1 MDIAALSTQLAQM
14 NVMQNVSLAVTE
26 MAMDAQTEMTAQLVE
41 SFEASAPHPTS
52 GHTIDISI

>member
-14 NVMQNVSLAVTE
+14 NLMQNVSLAVTD
-26 MAMDAQTEMTAQLVE
+26 MAMETQKEMTAQLVE

-52 GHTIDISI
+52 GHNIDISV